1 MSYGDSRIASL
12 ESIRKGSFAAPLF
25 FASFALACL
34 GSQVGAVWPWAGS
47 ALALVVAGWCAGP
60 QRAAGASALSLA
72 LAAYLALVVAS
83 ALALSPA
90 YTPAALYHAL
100 LLGLG
105 FAVLRR
111 ATPAMLKAAVVAAAS
126 AVAVLAV
133 WGLVQVGIQG
143 AGRATA
149 VFETPATFAAIM
161 NLVLLP
167 TLVGLAG
174 GARGAWR
181 NALAVLVAA
190 ALFSAASRGGLIAFA
205 GALGV
210 AAILVRRAD
219 RLRAG
224 PLVRVSSLIAAGWFL
239 AFLLRILAATAATE
253 ALPGDTARA
262 ESSLSRLEL
271 YAVSLDAWRD
281 RPLLGTGYLT
291 FRYVLEQ
298 KRADVPSYGDSQE
311 TWFVHNDYLQS
322 LQELGLPGFAAF
334 LILVTLP
341 GLLAYRRVPALPE
354 PARIP
359 VVASTSALASMA
371 LHALVDFPFYIPA
384 CLLLYGAQ
392 LGVVDASLRGAGEP
406 RPSQSR
412 SHAGYRAARAV
423 AGTLAAIVLLRPLA
437 AEAAAEWGL
446 LKFSQGA
453 GPSAARWLGAA
464 RIIEPRDW
472 RYHWYEGR
480 FWEAQAADSG
490 KREAAQLAAQA
501 YGAGFEANPLEVKN
515 LLGMISVQ
523 SRYRSLLD
531 APADSATL
539 RQWRSRARELAPLS
553 PEVRRELDRP

>member
-1 MSYGDSRIASL
+1 MS
-12 ESIRKGSFAAPLF
+12 
-25 FASFALACL
+25 
-34 GSQVGAVWPWAGS
+34 V
-47 ALALVVAGWCAGP
+47 
-60 QRAAGASALSLA
+60 A
-72 LAAYLALVVAS
+72 LAAYLVLVVAS

-111 ATPAMLKAAVVAAAS
+111 ASPAMLRAAFVAAAS
-126 AVAVLAV
+126 AGAALAV
-133 WGLVQVGIQG
+133 WGLVQIGIQG
-143 AGRATA
+143 AARATA
-149 VFETPATFAAIM
+149 IFETPATFAAIM

-167 TLVGLAG
+167 TLAGVAG

-181 NALAVLVAA
+181 NALAVLMAA

-210 AAILVRRAD
+210 AAILLRRAD

-224 PLVRVSSLIAAGWFL
+224 PLVRVSSLIAAGWLL
-239 AFLLRILAATAATE
+239 AILLRMLAAAASTE
-253 ALPGDTARA
+253 ALPGETARA

-311 TWFVHNDYLQS
+311 TWFVHNDFLQS
-322 LQELGLPGFAAF
+322 LQELGILGLAALLALVVLP
-334 LILVTLP
+334 VW
-341 GLLAYRRVPALPE
+341 LAYRRVPALPE
-354 PARIP
+354 PARAHVIGS
-359 VVASTSALASMA
+359 ASALASMA
-371 LHALVDFPFYIPA
+371 LHALVDFPFYVPA

-392 LGVVDASLRGAGEP
+392 LGVLDASLRGEGAPG
-406 RPSQSR
+406 PSLSR
-412 SHAGYRAARAV
+412 SHAWYGAARAV

-446 LKFSQGA
+446 RKFSQGA

-480 FWEAQAADSG
+480 FWDAQAADSA
-490 KREAAQLAAQA
+490 KREAARLAAQA
-501 YGAGFEANPLEVKN
+501 YSAGFEANPLEVKN

-523 SRYRSLLD
+523 RRYRSLLE
-531 APADSATL
+531 APAESATL
-539 RQWRSRARELAPLS
+539 EQWTTRARQLAPLS